1 MRNFMIALLLGII
14 IGATGF
20 WYLQQERGAAMLRE
34 AKEAA
39 SKGQQAVTG
48 AAADVK
54 QAVAAKLEAL
64 ELRAQDIREELER
77 GGKVV
82 RRKARDV
89 GETVADAAADTAITA
104 GIKAKLALD
113 PDLSAAAIT
122 VNTTDGR
129 VTLAGTVSSP
139 EAIGKAVLLALET
152 RGVREV
158 VSTLQVKA

>member
-1 MRNFMIALLLGII
+1 MRNLTIALLLGII
-14 IGATGF
+14 IGAAGF
-20 WYLQQERGAAMLRE
+20 WYLQEERGAAMMHE

-39 SKGQQAVTG
+39 SQGQKAVAG

-54 QAVAAKLEAL
+54 QAVAARLEAL

-82 RRKARDV
+82 RRKARDLGDAV
-89 GETVADAAADTAITA
+89 TDAAADTTITA
-104 GIKAKLALD
+104 EIKAKLALD

-129 VTLAGTVSSP
+129 VTLAGTVASP
-139 EAIGKAVLLALET
+139 EAVGKAVLLALET
-152 RGVREV
+152 KGVREV
-158 VSTLQVKA
+158 VSTLQVKT